1 MHTYIRTY
9 VPVGVMYVNV
19 CHLCMGG
26 EFWVWVWVSVGVMSV
41 GLSELVHFY
50 LLQLCDDVERN
61 DLHTYL
67 YLSPYFVHLSGA
79 ALAALTV
86 SDLLLIHLHG
96 VCTDTDHPSMLPL
109 LKL

>member
-1 MHTYIRTY
+1 MCVTS
-9 VPVGVMYVNV
+9 VWV
-19 CHLCMGG
+19 G

-79 ALAALTV
+79 ALATLTV